1 MKAKKKDEDTHDMKA
16 KRSQIS
22 WVMKDEDTHDMKAK
36 RSQISWVMRWTLPN
50 RRRNAPN

>member
-1 MKAKKKDEDTHDMKA
+1 MKA

-36 RSQISWVMRWTLPN
+36 RSQISWVMRWTFPN